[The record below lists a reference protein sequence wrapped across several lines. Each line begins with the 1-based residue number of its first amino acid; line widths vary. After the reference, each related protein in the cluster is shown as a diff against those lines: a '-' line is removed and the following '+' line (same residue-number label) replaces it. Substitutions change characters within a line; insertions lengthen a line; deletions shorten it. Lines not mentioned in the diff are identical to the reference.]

1 MTTVALRGISR
12 RFGNVDALDHLDLE
26 VRDAEFVSLLGPS
39 GCGKTTALRIV
50 AGFEWPDSGE
60 VLVDG
65 QDVLGKPANKRNMG
79 MVFQAYS
86 LFPNMTA
93 QQNVEFGLRVRKQS
107 REVRAKRAQELL
119 ELVGLATAMSRYPRQ
134 LSGGQQQRVALAR
147 SLAIEPSVL
156 LLDEPLSALDAKVR
170 VQLREEVRR
179 IQSELGITTL
189 YVTHDQEEAL
199 SISDRV
205 AVMSA
210 GRVEQFGTP
219 AEIYSGPRTAFVAN
233 FVGTMNKLEGKVVS
247 GADRVVRCGPI
258 LLNVPDPTFNH
269 AAGETVDLFLR
280 PEDITLELLSNGEK
294 PPSGMFEGRV
304 TSLTF
309 LGPVTRVGL
318 ATDLGLLLA
327 DVSSAVALNLA
338 ADTVVAVKL
347 DSTSLRSIIA

>member
-1 MTTVALRGISR
+1 
-12 RFGNVDALDHLDLE
+12 
-26 VRDAEFVSLLGPS
+26 
-39 GCGKTTALRIV
+39 
-50 AGFEWPDSGE
+50 
-60 VLVDG
+60 
-65 QDVLGKPANKRNMG
+65 
-79 MVFQAYS
+79 
-86 LFPNMTA
+86 
-93 QQNVEFGLRVRKQS
+93 
-107 REVRAKRAQELL
+107 
-119 ELVGLATAMSRYPRQ
+119 
-134 LSGGQQQRVALAR
+134 
-147 SLAIEPSVL
+147 
-156 LLDEPLSALDAKVR
+156 
-170 VQLREEVRR
+170 
-179 IQSELGITTL
+179 
-189 YVTHDQEEAL
+189 
-199 SISDRV
+199 
-205 AVMSA
+205 MSA

-247 GADRVVRCGPI
+247 RADRVVRCGPI

>member
-12 RFGNVDALDHLDLE
+12 RFGSVSALDHLDLE
-26 VRDAEFVSLLGPS
+26 VGDAEFVSLLGPS

-86 LFPNMTA
+86 LFPNLTA
-93 QQNVEFGLRVRKQS
+93 QQNVEFGLRVRKQN
-107 REVRAKRAQELL
+107 RETRAKRAQELL
-119 ELVGLATAMSRYPRQ
+119 DLVGLATAMERYPRQ

-247 GADRVVRCGPI
+247 REDRVVRCGPI
-258 LLNVPDPTFNH
+258 LLSVPDPTFNH
-269 AAGETVDLFLR
+269 QASETVELFLR
-280 PEDITLELLSNGEK
+280 PEDISLELLSKGET
-294 PPSGMFEGRV
+294 PPSGLFEGRV

-347 DSTSLRSIIA
+347 DSTSLRSITA

>member
-1 MTTVALRGISR
+1 MTTVALRGITR
-12 RFGNVDALDHLDLE
+12 RFGGVSALDNLDLE

-65 QDVLGKPANKRNMG
+65 HDVLGKPANKRNMG

-93 QQNVEFGLRVRKQS
+93 QQNVEFGLRVRKQN
-107 REVRAKRAQELL
+107 RDTRAKRAQELL
-119 ELVGLATAMSRYPRQ
+119 ALVGLASAMSRYPRQ

-179 IQSELGITTL
+179 IQLELGITTL

-210 GRVEQFGTP
+210 GHVEQFGTP

-233 FVGTMNKLEGKVVS
+233 FVGTMNKLEGTVVS
-247 GADRVVRCGPI
+247 REDRVVRCGPV

-280 PEDITLELLSNGEK
+280 PEDISLELMSNGDK
-294 PPSGMFEGRV
+294 PPSGLLEGRV

-347 DSTSLRSIIA
+347 DSTSLRSITA